1 MEALAAGAVIGLSV
15 AAPPGPNAMVCIS
28 RTLAG
33 GRGAG
38 FRCGLGAASA
48 HAVYATVA
56 VLGAGRAS
64 GVLAAG
70 HDAIGVVGGLVL
82 VGLGVRL
89 GLAPTSQAVAPSPT
103 RAFALTLLVG
113 LANPLTLLYFAA
125 AVTLGA
131 VPDDGGTQVVA
142 GVFVGSALWWTL
154 LASGVAA
161 LGNRLDA
168 RWLAVAGRVAAGAI
182 VGFGVLAVVTAL

>member
-33 GRGAG
+33 GRSAG

-89 GLAPTSQAVAPSPT
+89 GLAPTSRAVPPSPT
-103 RAFALTLLVG
+103 RAYALTLLVG

-131 VPDDGGTQVVA
+131 ARTMAARRWSPACSSARRCGT
-142 GVFVGSALWWTL
+142 LP
-154 LASGVAA
+154 ASGVAA
-161 LGNRLDA
+161 LGSRLDA